1 MFDRRFDEELNQLNS
16 QLLKMASLTQ
26 ESIYL
31 AIESLK
37 QRDMNI
43 ALKVIDMD
51 KKIDDFEISTEDQT
65 IELLVRRQPMAVDL
79 RFITTGMR
87 LNSELERIA
96 DLAVNIAQRSIDLC
110 KQDILKPLI
119 DIPKLS
125 ELAIKMVKETID
137 SFVKRDPELA
147 LNVIK
152 MDKEANGL
160 RNHIHE
166 DLVENYM
173 KKNPE
178 TISRAISLFLV
189 AQHLERICDH
199 AKYIAEDV
207 IYLVNAR
214 NVKHSKRKT

>member
-51 KKIDDFEISTEDQT
+51 KKIDDFEIATEDQT

>member
-1 MFDRRFDEELNQLNS
+1 MVDRRFDEELTQLNS

-37 QRDMNI
+37 QRDINI
-43 ALKVIDMD
+43 AIKVIDMD
-51 KKIDDFEISTEDQT
+51 KKIDDFEVNTEDQT

-110 KQDILKPLI
+110 KQDVLKPLI
-119 DIPKLS
+119 DIPRLS

-137 SFVKRDPELA
+137 SFVKRDPGLA

-152 MDKEANGL
+152 MDKEANDL

-173 KKNPE
+173 KKNPD
-178 TISRAISLFLV
+178 TISRAVSLFLV

-207 IYLVNAR
+207 IYLVNAK
-214 NVKHSKRKT
+214 NIKHSKRKV